1 MFFCSL
7 FVRRDVRDMGG
18 SNVSGVMVVLDVVN
32 AINSSQADTKV
43 DTYMSLDV
51 LMTRIDD
58 MTSLFNWILAGIFF
72 IAGMLP
78 VIAFFLEKGDK

>member
-1 MFFCSL
+1 
-7 FVRRDVRDMGG
+7 MGG